1 MQCMG
6 VDAKILK
13 ENLRMDQFFLD
24 CGFVYFGFLLHR
36 VWLYYDIYIYIYIFI
51 FQYTHIYI

>member
-13 ENLRMDQFFLD
+13 ENLRMDQFFLIV
-24 CGFVYFGFLLHR
+24 GLFVLDFFYTEYG
-36 VWLYYDIYIYIYIFI
+36 YTIIYI
-51 FQYTHIYI
+51 